1 MEDIRVLYT
10 RSMDVGQ
17 PVFLIV
23 NAEFRCL
30 PSICYLTV
38 MDALVSRFF
47 LLGELLTVSNR

>member
-23 NAEFRCL
+23 NAEVRCL
-30 PSICYLTV
+30 PNSCYLTM
-38 MDALVSRFF
+38 MDALALRFF
-47 LLGELLTVSNR
+47 VLGELLTASIR